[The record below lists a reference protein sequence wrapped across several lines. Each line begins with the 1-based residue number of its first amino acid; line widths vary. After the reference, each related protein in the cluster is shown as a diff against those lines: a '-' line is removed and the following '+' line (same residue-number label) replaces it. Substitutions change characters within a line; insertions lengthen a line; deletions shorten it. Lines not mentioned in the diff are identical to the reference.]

1 MSDYKQDPLQSI
13 DAQLEE
19 KIAKTEGL
27 ANELQKAK
35 SFVQQNEP
43 EFFALQ
49 GAIRELQEL
58 KSKITGEPIR
68 PIQPKTKTPQDSSE
82 KKGQAL

>member
-1 MSDYKQDPLQSI
+1 MSDYKQDPIKSI
-13 DAQLEE
+13 NAQIEE

-35 SFVQQNEP
+35 SFIQQNEP

-58 KSKITGEPIR
+58 KSKITGEPISNV
-68 PIQPKTKTPQDSSE
+68 PPKQASPPQNLSE
-82 KKGQAL
+82 QKG

>member
-1 MSDYKQDPLQSI
+1 MSEYKQDPLQSI

-58 KSKITGEPIR
+58 KSKITGEPIK
-68 PIQPKTKTPQDSSE
+68 PLGPKVTPPQNSS
-82 KKGQAL
+82 KKKE